1 MLSLHSRFLLLA
13 TLALSLSAFAEN
25 PAIKSV
31 LQPFVESH
39 SVAGVVTLVAT
50 KDKVLSVDT
59 AGFSDVGAKAPI
71 REDALFWIASMSKP
85 VTSTAFMILVDEGKV
100 NLDDPVEKYLPEFK
114 DVWVGAEEDKERR
127 VLRKPAHAIKVREVL
142 SHTSGLQ
149 FKSGIEQPTLDQVP
163 LRVAVLSHPLMPL
176 LFQPGTG
183 YKYSNAG
190 INTAGRIIEVVS
202 GMSYE
207 DFLQKR
213 LFDPLGMKDTT
224 FWPNEAQVKRL
235 AKSYKPN
242 AAKNDLEETTISQLT
257 YPLTERS
264 RQPMPGGGLFST
276 AGDMAK
282 FCQMLLNGGTV
293 GGKKFLSEAAIKEM
307 SRRQTPETVKENY
320 GLGWALNAETFGHGG
335 AMATN
340 MTIDPK
346 LGLITIFMVQH
357 AGFPGNGKDCQGA
370 FRKTAITAFAK
381 TP

>member
-1 MLSLHSRFLLLA
+1 MFSLPRSFLVATLTLSLP
-13 TLALSLSAFAEN
+13 AFAGT
-25 PAIKSV
+25 PAIQSA
-31 LQPFVESH
+31 LRPFVESR

-59 AGFSDVGAKAPI
+59 AGFSDVATKTPI
-71 REDALFWIASMSKP
+71 REDALFWIASMTKP
-85 VTSTAFMILVDEGKV
+85 VTSTALMILVDEGKI

-114 DVWVGAEEDKERR
+114 DIWVIAEEDKDRR
-127 VLRKPAHAIKVREVL
+127 LLRRPVHAIKVREIL
-142 SHTSGLQ
+142 SHTSGLP
-149 FKSGIEQPTLDQVP
+149 FKSGIEQPMLDQVP
-163 LRVAVLSHPLMPL
+163 LRVAVLSHTLMPL

-257 YPLTERS
+257 YPLTERT

-276 AGDMAK
+276 ASDTAK
-282 FCQMLLNGGTV
+282 FCQMLLHGGTAD
-293 GGKKFLSEAAIKEM
+293 GKRLLSEAAIKELA
-307 SRRQTPETVKENY
+307 RRQTPETVKENY
-320 GLGWALNAETFGHGG
+320 GLGFALNADGFGHGG

-346 LGLITIFMVQH
+346 LRLITIFMVQH
-357 AGFPGNGKDCQGA
+357 AGFPGNGKECQGT
-370 FRKTAITAFAK
+370 FRKAAKEAFGSR
-381 TP
+381 

>member
-1 MLSLHSRFLLLA
+1 MISPRLQFPLLA
-13 TLALSLSAFAEN
+13 ALAFSTSALAET
-25 PAIKSV
+25 PAIKSA
-31 LQPFVESH
+31 LQPFVDSH
-39 SVAGVVTLVAT
+39 SIAGVVTLVAA

-59 AGFSDVGAKAPI
+59 AGFSDVAAKTPI
-71 REDALFWIASMSKP
+71 REDALFWIASMTKP

-114 DVWVGAEEDKERR
+114 DIWVTAEENKDRR
-127 VLRKPAHAIKVREVL
+127 VLSRPSHPIKVREVL

-149 FKSGIEQPTLDQVP
+149 FKSGIEQPALDQVP
-163 LRVAVLSHPLMPL
+163 LRVAVLSHTLMPL
-176 LFQPGTG
+176 LFQPSTG
-183 YKYSNAG
+183 YRYSNAG

-235 AKSYKPN
+235 AKGYKPN

-257 YPLTERS
+257 YPLIERS

-276 AGDMAK
+276 ASDMAK
-282 FCQMLLNGGTV
+282 FCQMVLNGGTAN
-293 GGKKFLSEAAIKEM
+293 GKRLLSEAAIKEM
-307 SRRQTPETVKENY
+307 SRRQTPESVKENY
-320 GLGWALNAETFGHGG
+320 GLGWAINADTFYHSG

-357 AGFPGNGKDCQGA
+357 AGFPGKGGNCQGA
-370 FRKTAITAFAK
+370 FRKAAIETFGK
-381 TP
+381 K

>member
-1 MLSLHSRFLLLA
+1 MISSLHRLHFLA
-13 TLALSLSAFAEN
+13 TFAFSIPAFAGT
-25 PAIKSV
+25 PAITST

-59 AGFSDVGAKAPI
+59 AGFADAGAKTPI
-71 REDALFWIASMSKP
+71 PEDALFWIASMSKP
-85 VTSTAFMILVDEGKV
+85 ITSTAFMMLVDERKV
-100 NLDDPVEKYLPEFK
+100 NLDDPVEKYLREFK
-114 DVWVGAEEDKERR
+114 DLWVTAEEDKDHRLLRR
-127 VLRKPAHAIKVREVL
+127 PAHAMTVREIL

-163 LRVAVLSHPLMPL
+163 LRVAVLSHTLMPL
-176 LFQPGTG
+176 LFQPGTQ

-202 GMSYE
+202 GISYE

-224 FWPNEAQVKRL
+224 FWPNDEQVKRL
-235 AKSYKPN
+235 AKGYKPN
-242 AAKNDLEETTISQLT
+242 AAKNDLEKTTISQLT

-276 AGDMAK
+276 AGDVAK
-282 FCQMLLNGGTV
+282 FCQMLLNGGIAN
-293 GGKKFLSEAAIKEM
+293 GQRLLSEAAIREM

-320 GLGWALNAETFGHGG
+320 GLGWALNADTFGHGG

-357 AGFPGNGKDCQGA
+357 AGFPGNGRDCQGA
-370 FRKTAITAFAK
+370 FRKAAIEAFGK
-381 TP
+381 R